1 MFWSAQRRH
10 APVQP
15 LLLIAAPPP
24 EPPSR
29 LQHREQIGSGFPES
43 SASDSITKSP
53 PRHLN
58 HGLQSECTESTDTRS
73 NDDKGFALSSRGV
86 NLPQDDALLQRCPCS
101 TSSCFHGVSET
112 RWQCVVPRCTCST
125 FDTVMSDARSQCEVL
140 PLTGTGFGKKSWMSF
155 LGKNVDTSWKQTCEC
170 FFKGMDSLQILC
182 PSNPMW
188 KNTFQKQFKRGVIY
202 PWPIMCNVHSQSCPA
217 QSISLWCPKA
227 LKATVL
233 TTVAMK
239 SCSSAGAMLQAL
251 KQDIFAMLTQC
262 WLACLCWVPRS
273 F

>member
-1 MFWSAQRRH
+1 MQVSTPTYSVGNIRH
-10 APVQP
+10 V
-15 LLLIAAPPP
+15 LL
-24 EPPSR
+24 S
-29 LQHREQIGSGFPES
+29 
-43 SASDSITKSP
+43 
-53 PRHLN
+53 
-58 HGLQSECTESTDTRS
+58 DTRVEAVPLMIMHS
-73 NDDKGFALSSRGV
+73 KLCIVCVRSHTCIA
-86 NLPQDDALLQRCPCS
+86 PLQPTHFER
-101 TSSCFHGVSET
+101 
-112 RWQCVVPRCTCST
+112 
-125 FDTVMSDARSQCEVL
+125 
-140 PLTGTGFGKKSWMSF
+140 FGNSWMSL

-239 SCSSAGAMLQAL
+239 SCSYAGAILQAL
-251 KQDIFAMLTQC
+251 KQDTFAMVTQC
-262 WLACLCWVPRS
+262 WLACLCRVPRR